1 MLTNTIHAA
10 DWAAKRVGVGF
21 VPPVVPDWPAAS
33 AREAFDLTETSVAR
47 LESEIRA
54 EFLDGDS
61 LRGLGR
67 AA

>member
-1 MLTNTIHAA
+1 
-10 DWAAKRVGVGF
+10 
-21 VPPVVPDWPAAS
+21 VPDWPAAS